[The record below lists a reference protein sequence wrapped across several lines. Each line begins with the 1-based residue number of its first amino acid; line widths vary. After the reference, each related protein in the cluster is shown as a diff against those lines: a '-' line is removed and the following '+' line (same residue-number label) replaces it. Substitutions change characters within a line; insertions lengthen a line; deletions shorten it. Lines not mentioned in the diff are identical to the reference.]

1 MTKKFKYIVN
11 ENTDYYVVVDAENED
26 DAIDK
31 GGRIDGSEF
40 EPIVKNIYGT
50 PFWTF
55 SRVEEIKEGEE

>member
-1 MTKKFKYIVN
+1 
-11 ENTDYYVVVDAENED
+11 VVDAENED

-40 EPIVKNIYGT
+40 DPIVKNIFGT

-55 SRVEEIKEGEE
+55 LRVEEIKEGDE

>member
-1 MTKKFKYIVN
+1 MAKKYKYIVN

-31 GGRIDGSEF
+31 GRRIEGDWF
-40 EPIVKNIYGT
+40 EPLRKSLF
-50 PFWTF
+50 PPQWTF